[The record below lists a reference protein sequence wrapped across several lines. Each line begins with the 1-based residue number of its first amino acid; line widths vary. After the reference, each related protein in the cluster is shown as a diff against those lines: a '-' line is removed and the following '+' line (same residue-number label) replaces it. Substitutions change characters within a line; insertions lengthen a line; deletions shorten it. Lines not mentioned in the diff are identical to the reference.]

1 MRTILIILAIILLF
15 SLGINAW
22 TISQLSTVK
31 KGMKDQQAKVTKLAD
46 DVKKLK
52 TAKPGQPSKP
62 EAPKE
67 VLVSFDDDY
76 IKGDPKAPV
85 TIVEFSDYQC
95 PYCRKFHNEVLPK
108 IQEEYISKGKVRYI
122 FRDFPLS
129 FHKLA
134 IPAAVAA
141 NCAGEQGKY
150 WEMNDFLFANPGKL
164 DPAKIIP
171 EAEGL
176 GLDKAKFEACVN
188 DDSKKAEVDAD
199 FNAGRKYGVRGTP
212 SLFIGKTGDGTEMNA
227 IYLRGLR
234 QFDSLK
240 PIIEK
245 NLSTN

>member
-1 MRTILIILAIILLF
+1 MRTILTILAVILLF
-15 SLGINAW
+15 SLGINAC
-22 TISQLSTVK
+22 TISQRSTVK
-31 KGMKDQQAKVTKLAD
+31 KGMKNQQLKVTKLAD
-46 DVKKLK
+46 DVKKLQ
-52 TAKPGQPSKP
+52 TAGPRKPSQP
-62 EAPKE
+62 ETPKE

-95 PYCRKFHNEVLPK
+95 PYCRKFHNEVLPR
-108 IQEEYISKGKVRYI
+108 IDEEYISKGKVRYI

-129 FHKLA
+129 FHKQA
-134 IPAAVAA
+134 VPAAVAA

-150 WEMNDFLFANPGKL
+150 WEMNNFLFANPGKL
-164 DPAKIIP
+164 ATEKIIP

-188 DDSKKAEVDAD
+188 DSSKKAEVDAD
-199 FNAGRKYGVRGTP
+199 FNAGRGYGVRGTP
-212 SLFIGKTGDGTEMNA
+212 SLFIGKTGDGKEMNA
-227 IYLRGLR
+227 LYLRGLR

-245 NLSTN
+245 QLNN